1 MAGTTKLYYIWNFFE
16 KIQPAGFVNSWLQ
29 AANYVKTNKDYISTQ
44 LHRNLNPDGAFKYVN
59 HAAFDGLTFEGFQ
72 QSKPSE
78 AWIRMMKDSTSADNV
93 AYPGGYT
100 EITTNTGKPLAPW
113 LPKDDKGVF
122 IITSFKAADENDA
135 TLQETFEKDWMESSG
150 ANFIL
155 QKAPKD
161 LGISHLGLYKKF
173 TPRPGL
179 KYVLRAELEGVGED
193 SEAARSFLSQLKA
206 FKFPD
211 YFERVDTDLYRADP
225 ENIIFPD
232 AGKKDLPEGH
242 SYKP

>member
-1 MAGTTKLYYIWNFFE
+1 MAGTAKFYYVWNFFE
-16 KIQPAGFVNSWLQ
+16 KITPAGFLGNWL
-29 AANYVKTNKDYISTQ
+29 ATGNYVRNNKDFIVTQ
-44 LHRNLNPDGAFKYVN
+44 LHRNLNPDGTFKYVN
-59 HAAFDGLTFEGFQ
+59 FAAFDGLDFELFKGE
-72 QSKPSE
+72 PSE
-78 AWIRMMKDSTSADNV
+78 TWKRLMKETTSIHVN
-93 AYPGGYT
+93 YPGGFT
-100 EITTNTGKPLAPW
+100 EVATNTGKPLGPW
-113 LPKDDKGVF
+113 LPNDDKGIFFV
-122 IITSFKAADENDA
+122 ISFKAADENDA
-135 TLQETFEKDWMESSG
+135 KLQETFEKDWMESSG

-173 TPRPGL
+173 TKRPGL
-179 KYVLRAELEGVGED
+179 LYVLRAELKGVGED

-211 YFERVDTDLYRADP
+211 YFERVDTDLYRDDP
-225 ENIIFPD
+225 ENILFPH